1 MSVEPNKQVDD
12 REAKKTAIKQN
23 NSTPI
28 AHHKVDNFTRLV
40 KLSPRFLLLVLIL
53 PVLGGL
59 ISVLLPAF
67 GWAPA
72 LDQTTF
78 SLQGFAALWQTPG
91 LAQMVNLSIAA
102 GLIST
107 LLAFVVTLMIL
118 AAFFNSAWLSR
129 IERLLSPILVIPHA
143 AAAIA
148 VGFLIAPSGM
158 FSRLLSPWLTGWEL
172 APHGIFP
179 HDPYGISIIL
189 GLTLKELPFLLLMAL
204 GVLAQPEF
212 GKKLR
217 QQHKVA
223 LNLGYYPMTA
233 FFKVVLPSLYP
244 LLRLPIFAVL
254 AYASASVEMPLIL
267 GPNTPPT
274 LAVAIMQ
281 WFNDVDLNLRI
292 KASAGAVLQ
301 FALTAGLLAFW
312 LAGEK
317 IVKRLCQRSIT
328 NGRRNYGDTV
338 WQKLTVIITTV
349 VIGFI
354 VMAVLGLVIWSVA
367 GFWRFPAALPEQ
379 LVLLHFQS
387 AFMQIGSPLF
397 NTLTIGLMTTT
408 FAVMLTLL
416 CLESEQLNDKVMSPF
431 IRLIIYL
438 PLLVPSIAFLFGLV
452 WLQQLVHNQTAFF
465 NVAFTHLLFVLP
477 YVFLSLSSSYRR
489 LDPRFANVAAS
500 LGATP
505 SKVFFQVKLPQLFA
519 PILIAV
525 ALGLA
530 ISFGQYLPT
539 LLAGGGRIVTI
550 TTEAVTLA
558 NGASRRTSAVYAIIQ
573 MVLPLIGFTLAWILP
588 KYFFKS
594 AKV

>member
-1 MSVEPNKQVDD
+1 MSKDSNNKA
-12 REAKKTAIKQN
+12 AKKNVNSAISTEITAPYK
-23 NSTPI
+23 
-28 AHHKVDNFTRLV
+28 KDLFTRIV
-40 KLSPRFLLLVLIL
+40 SLSPKFLLLLLIL

-59 ISVLLPAF
+59 LSVLLPALS
-67 GWAPA
+67 WVPA
-72 LDQTTF
+72 LEQTTV
-78 SLQGFAALWQTPG
+78 SLQGFNDLWQTPG
-91 LAQMVNLSIAA
+91 LTQMVALSIAT

-107 LLAFVVTLMIL
+107 LLAFFMTLMIL
-118 AAFFNSAWLSR
+118 AAFFNSVWLTR

-158 FSRLLSPWLTGWEL
+158 FSRLVSPWLSGWEL
-172 APHGIFP
+172 APGGIFP

-204 GVLAQPEF
+204 GALAQPEL

-217 QQHKVA
+217 QQYKIA
-223 LNLGYYPMTA
+223 LNLGYYPITA
-233 FFKVVLPSLYP
+233 FFKAVLPILYP
-244 LLRLPIFAVL
+244 FLRLPVLAVL

-274 LAVAIMQ
+274 LAVTIMQ

-292 KASAGAVLQ
+292 KASAGALLQ
-301 FALTAGLLAFW
+301 LALTGGLIALW
-312 LAGEK
+312 LGAERAIK
-317 IVKRLCQRSIT
+317 ACF
-328 NGRRNYGDTV
+328 NGTLINGKRNYADAL
-338 WQKLTVIITTV
+338 WQKITAALTTV

-354 VMAVLGLVIWSVA
+354 LLALIGLVMWSVA
-367 GFWRFPAALPEQ
+367 GFWRFPAVLPEQ

-387 AFMQIGSPLF
+387 AFTQMSTPLF
-397 NTLTIGLMTTT
+397 NTITIGIVSTV
-408 FAVMLTLL
+408 FAIVLTLL
-416 CLESEQLNDKVMSPF
+416 CLEAEQLSKKPLSTF
-431 IRLIIYL
+431 TSFIIYL

-452 WLQQLVHNQTAFF
+452 WLQQLVNNQTAFF

-477 YVFLSLSSSYRR
+477 YVFLSLASSYRR
-489 LDPRFANVAAS
+489 LDPRFAHVAAS

-505 SKVFFQVKLPQLFA
+505 AKVFLQVKLPQLFA
-519 PILIAV
+519 PILIAI

-539 LLAGGGRIVTI
+539 LLASGGRIATI

-573 MVLPLIGFTLAWILP
+573 MALPLIGFILAWVLP

-594 AKV
+594 GSNSRR

>member
-1 MSVEPNKQVDD
+1 MSKDSNNK
-12 REAKKTAIKQN
+12 REKKNVNSATSTRITAPYK
-23 NSTPI
+23 T
-28 AHHKVDNFTRLV
+28 DLFTRTV
-40 KLSPRFLLLVLIL
+40 SLSPTFLLLLLIL

-59 ISVLLPAF
+59 LSVLLPAF
-67 GWAPA
+67 SWVPA
-72 LDQTTF
+72 LEQTTF
-78 SLQGFAALWQTPG
+78 GLQGFNDLWQTPG
-91 LAQMVNLSIAA
+91 LIQMVALSIAT

-107 LLAFVVTLMIL
+107 LFAFVMALMVL
-118 AAFFNSAWLSR
+118 AAFFNSVWLTR

-158 FSRLLSPWLTGWEL
+158 FSRLISPWLSGWEL
-172 APHGIFP
+172 APGGMFP

-204 GVLAQPEF
+204 GALAQPEL

-217 QQHKVA
+217 QQYKVA
-223 LNLGYYPMTA
+223 LNLGYYPITA
-233 FFKVVLPSLYP
+233 FFKAVLPVLYP
-244 LLRLPIFAVL
+244 FLRLPILAVL

-274 LAVAIMQ
+274 LAVTIMQ

-292 KASAGAVLQ
+292 KASAGALLQ
-301 FALTAGLLAFW
+301 LALTGSLITLW
-312 LAGEK
+312 LGSERAIKTCFNSTLING
-317 IVKRLCQRSIT
+317 KRHYADAL
-328 NGRRNYGDTV
+328 
-338 WQKLTVIITTV
+338 WQKITAALTTV
-349 VIGFI
+349 LIGFI
-354 VMAVLGLVIWSVA
+354 LLALIGLVMWSVA
-367 GFWRFPAALPEQ
+367 GFWRFPAVLPEQ

-387 AFMQIGSPLF
+387 AFTQMGTPLF
-397 NTLTIGLMTTT
+397 NTITIGIVSTV
-408 FAVMLTLL
+408 FAIVLTLL
-416 CLESEQLNDKVMSPF
+416 CLEAEQLSKKPLSTF
-431 IRLIIYL
+431 TSFIIYL

-452 WLQQLVHNQTAFF
+452 WLQQLVNNQTAFF

-477 YVFLSLSSSYRR
+477 YVFLSLASSYRR
-489 LDPRFANVAAS
+489 LDPRFAHVAAS

-505 SKVFFQVKLPQLFA
+505 AKVFLQVKLPQLFA
-519 PILIAV
+519 PLLIAI

-539 LLAGGGRIVTI
+539 LLAGGGRIATI

-573 MVLPLIGFTLAWILP
+573 MALPLIGFILAWVLP

-594 AKV
+594 GTR

>member
-1 MSVEPNKQVDD
+1 MTKSMPVKNTESFQPSVDWFSRIV
-12 REAKKTAIKQN
+12 R
-23 NSTPI
+23 
-28 AHHKVDNFTRLV
+28 V
-40 KLSPRFLLLVLIL
+40 SPKLLLLLLII

-59 ISVLLPAF
+59 IGVLLPAF

-72 LDQTTF
+72 LNQY
-78 SLQGFAALWQTPG
+78 SIGLQGFNALWQTPG
-91 LAQMVNLSIAA
+91 LGQMVVLSIST

-107 LLAFVVTLMIL
+107 LLAFIITLMIL
-118 AAFFNSAWLSR
+118 AAFFNSVWLDN
-129 IERLLSPILVIPHA
+129 IQRLLSPILVIPHA

-158 FSRLLSPWLTGWEL
+158 ISRLFSPWLSGWEL
-172 APHGIFP
+172 APQGIFP
-179 HDPYGISIIL
+179 HDAYGISIIL

-204 GVLAQPEF
+204 GVLAQPEL

-217 QQHKVA
+217 QHHQVA
-223 LNLGYYPMTA
+223 LNLGYCPMTA
-233 FFKVVLPSLYP
+233 FYKVILPSLYP
-244 LLRLPIFAVL
+244 LLRLPILAVL

-292 KASAGAVLQ
+292 QASAGALLQLVVTGFLLVVWLTGEKTIKYFLSDTLTNGKREYGGAFWQKITVILTTLVLS
-301 FALTAGLLAFW
+301 FILLA
-312 LAGEK
+312 L
-317 IVKRLCQRSIT
+317 
-328 NGRRNYGDTV
+328 
-338 WQKLTVIITTV
+338 
-349 VIGFI
+349 IGLI
-354 VMAVLGLVIWSVA
+354 MWSLA

-379 LVLLHFQS
+379 FVLSHFQR
-387 AFMQIGSPLF
+387 ALTQMAEPLF
-397 NTLTIGLMTTT
+397 NTLSIGIISTIL
-408 FAVMLTLL
+408 AVILTLL
-416 CLESEQLNDKVMSPF
+416 CLESEQLTAKKLSRF
-431 IRLIIYL
+431 TSFIIYL

-452 WLQQLVHNQTAFF
+452 WLGQLVNHQSVFF
-465 NVAFTHLLFVLP
+465 NVVLSHLLFVLP
-477 YVFLSLSSSYRR
+477 YVFLSLASSYRR
-489 LDPRFANVAAS
+489 LDPRFSYVAAS

-505 SKVFFQVKLPQLFA
+505 CKVFMQVKLPQLFA

-539 LLAGGGRIVTI
+539 LLVGGGRITTI

-573 MVLPLIGFTLAWILP
+573 MALPLLGFILAWLLP
-588 KYFFKS
+588 KFIYKS
-594 AKV
+594 AHR